1 MGWRVSLLG
10 INVKLGF
17 FVDFKCLEV
26 VWALTGWRDLSYPVV
41 VVAFQGELPF
51 QCVACGWEMS
61 VIYYFFSVSCTI
73 SVTWQRKETRRSVLL
88 HTEGVLCDGLS
99 KKCLICKIPSFPCQS
114 SPLAVVLSAVVTS
127 ISRLSET
134 GAHFQRRIWKIVQ
147 IFFPLCDLSAGPSWV
162 SCSDFIQRFSY
173 NRCTE

>member
-1 MGWRVSLLG
+1 MSGSGVSPH
-10 INVKLGF
+10 
-17 FVDFKCLEV
+17 
-26 VWALTGWRDLSYPVV
+26 WLTGSELSCGCGGIPGR
-41 VVAFQGELPF
+41 VALSECSLWVRNE
-51 QCVACGWEMS
+51 CNRLL
-61 VIYYFFSVSCTI
+61 FSVSCTI

-88 HTEGVLCDGLS
+88 HTEGVLCDGLFN
-99 KKCLICKIPSFPCQS
+99 KCLICKIPSFPCQS
-114 SPLAVVLSAVVTS
+114 SPLTVVLSAVVTS